1 MLVKILLVDD
11 HQVFSTSLKMVL
23 ETNNYVVDIATEVNI
38 AIKFLKANSYDL
50 LISDIEMPEI
60 NGVDFIKIINQSKN
74 ELKNI
79 PKVIVLTSYNK
90 LSLFKKLHTLGVDG
104 FLSKNTSQFEL
115 LKAINK
121 VLANQKYYETSIYNS
136 YLKSNLNNQSIVFTD
151 RELDVLKLILEEKTT
166 SEIAL
171 QLQISKYTVE
181 GHRKNLLQK
190 TNSKNVVG
198 LIKYSLNNNLF

>member
-1 MLVKILLVDD
+1 MPVKILLVDD

-23 ETNNYVVDIATEVNI
+23 ETNNYEIDIAKEVNL

-74 ELKNI
+74 ELKKI

-90 LSLFKKLHTLGVDG
+90 LSLFKKLHTLDVDG

-115 LKAINK
+115 LKAINQ
-121 VLANQKYYETSIYNS
+121 VLAGQKYYETSIYNS
-136 YLKSNLNNQSIVFTD
+136 YLKSNINNQSIEFTE

>member
-1 MLVKILLVDD
+1 MPVKILLVDD

-23 ETNNYVVDIATEVNI
+23 ETNSYEVDIATEVNV

-60 NGVDFIKIINQSKN
+60 NGVDFIKIINKNKN

-79 PKVIVLTSYNK
+79 PNIIVLTSYKK

>member
-1 MLVKILLVDD
+1 
-11 HQVFSTSLKMVL
+11 
-23 ETNNYVVDIATEVNI
+23 
-38 AIKFLKANSYDL
+38 
-50 LISDIEMPEI
+50 MPEI

-79 PKVIVLTSYNK
+79 PKIIVLTSYKK

-115 LKAINK
+115 LKAINQ

-136 YLKSNLNNQSIVFTD
+136 YLKSNLNNQSIEFTD

>member
-1 MLVKILLVDD
+1 MPVKILLVDD

-23 ETNNYVVDIATEVNI
+23 ETNNYEVDVATEVNL

-79 PKVIVLTSYNK
+79 PKIIVLTSYKK

-115 LKAINK
+115 LKAINQ

-136 YLKSNLNNQSIVFTD
+136 YLKSNLNNQSIEFTD

>member
-1 MLVKILLVDD
+1 MPIKILLVDD

-23 ETNNYVVDIATEVNI
+23 ETNNYEVDIAKEVNL

-74 ELKNI
+74 ELKKT

-90 LSLFKKLHTLGVDG
+90 LSLFKKLHALGVNG

-115 LKAINK
+115 LKAINQ
-121 VLANQKYYETSIYNS
+121 VLAGQKYYETSIYNS
-136 YLKSNLNNQSIVFTD
+136 YLKSNTNNQSIEFTE

>member
-136 YLKSNLNNQSIVFTD
+136 YLKSNLNNQPIVFTD

>member
-1 MLVKILLVDD
+1 MSVKILLVDD
-11 HQVFSTSLKMVL
+11 HQVFSTSLKLVL
-23 ETNNYVVDIATEVNI
+23 EANSYEVDIATHVNL
-38 AIKFLKANSYDL
+38 AISFLKANSYDL

-60 NGVDFIKIINQSKN
+60 NGVDFIKIIHKN
-74 ELKNI
+74 KSNFKKT
-79 PKVIVLTSYNK
+79 PKIIVLTSYHK
-90 LSLFKKLHTLGVDG
+90 IALFKKLHVLGIDG

-115 LKAINK
+115 LKAIRN
-121 VLANQKYYETSIYNS
+121 VLANEKYYETSIYNS
-136 YLKSNLNNQSIVFTD
+136 YLKSNLNNQSIDFTD

-171 QLQISKYTVE
+171 ELQISKYTVE

-198 LIKYSLNNNLF
+198 LIKYSLLNNLF

>member
-1 MLVKILLVDD
+1 MPVKILLVDD

-23 ETNNYVVDIATEVNI
+23 ETNNYDVDIATEVNI

-74 ELKNI
+74 EIKSI

-90 LSLFKKLHTLGVDG
+90 LPLFKKLYTLGIDG

-115 LKAINK
+115 LKAITQ

-136 YLKSNLNNQSIVFTD
+136 YLKSNLNNQSIEFTD

>member
-1 MLVKILLVDD
+1 MPVKILLVDD

-23 ETNNYVVDIATEVNI
+23 ETNSYEVDIATEVNV

-60 NGVDFIKIINQSKN
+60 NGVDFIKIINKNKN

-79 PKVIVLTSYNK
+79 PNIIVLTSYKK

-115 LKAINK
+115 LQAINQ

-136 YLKSNLNNQSIVFTD
+136 YLKSNLNNHPTEFTD

>member
-1 MLVKILLVDD
+1 MPTKILLVDD

-23 ETNNYVVDIATEVNI
+23 EANNYEVDITKEVHL

-50 LISDIEMPEI
+50 LISDIEMPET
-60 NGVDFIKIINQSKN
+60 NGVDLIRIIHQNKSDFTKV
-74 ELKNI
+74 
-79 PKVIVLTSYNK
+79 PKVIVLTSYHK
-90 LSLFKKLHTLGVDG
+90 ISLFKKLHALGIDG

-115 LKAINK
+115 LKAISK
-121 VLANQKYYETSIYNS
+121 VLANEKYYETSIYSS
-136 YLKSNLNNQSIVFTD
+136 YLKSNLNNQSIEFTD
-151 RELDVLKLILEEKTT
+151 RELDVLRLILEEKTT

-171 QLQISKYTVE
+171 ELQISKYTVE